1 MHDILKPLIKQFMP
15 FAQKEMG
22 FDRPP
27 KLFLRQDSQNAD
39 DPLGKTGFYDPKNE
53 SITIFTSGRH
63 PKDVM
68 RSLAHELMHHAQKCN
83 GDFDNVENMG
93 EQGYAQ
99 SNSHLRTMEI
109 QAYQA
114 SIVFRD
120 WEDSIKGTIYNESL
134 QKGANENMSIEN
146 WKNKELKTLLTEKW
160 GFKMDLGVL
169 SEASDTKET
178 EEVPE
183 EEEEEK
189 ENLPPWLKKSKE
201 DPEVQEEGFDK
212 PKSATGAGPSNKGG
226 KTDRSDVANKADPKL
241 GRSSNRGQKK
251 SAGGTQAPPKAGR
264 IDRTDVANKAPAEWL
279 KEAEEGAD
287 PEHCTTKTE
296 WKHGPKR
303 EWDDSGKAAFEKC
316 MSKAPEGPA
325 IREVQIFNGAT
336 EICKQRHDLLGDKA
350 VRGCIEEEMTRMM
363 NEGFGEG
370 TPADDEWSEKKDIY
384 EMCPHEDEG
393 GGMEIDLPMGVE
405 MGSPEEGGND
415 VAALATQAMAAIHK
429 LAAAAG
435 VEMDTTVGSGGDD
448 EELEEISKR
457 KDDPRN
463 ARAKEWPDR
472 MREALK
478 TRGLDLTERQ
488 LQHVLR
494 KALELQKR

>member
-1 MHDILKPLIKQFMP
+1 
-15 FAQKEMG
+15 
-22 FDRPP
+22 
-27 KLFLRQDSQNAD
+27 
-39 DPLGKTGFYDPKNE
+39 
-53 SITIFTSGRH
+53 
-63 PKDVM
+63 
-68 RSLAHELMHHAQKCN
+68 
-83 GDFDNVENMG
+83 
-93 EQGYAQ
+93 
-99 SNSHLRTMEI
+99 
-109 QAYQA
+109 
-114 SIVFRD
+114 
-120 WEDSIKGTIYNESL
+120 
-134 QKGANENMSIEN
+134 
-146 WKNKELKTLLTEKW
+146 
-160 GFKMDLGVL
+160 MDLGAL
-169 SEASDTKET
+169 SEAADPKET

-183 EEEEEK
+183 EEEEK
-189 ENLPPWLKKSKE
+189 EDLPPWLKKSKE

-264 IDRTDVANKAPAEWL
+264 IDRTDVANKAPSEWL
-279 KEAEEGAD
+279 KEGEEN
-287 PEHCTTKTE
+287 KL
-296 WKHGPKR
+296 
-303 EWDDSGKAAFEKC
+303 FE
-316 MSKAPEGPA
+316 E
-325 IREVQIFNGAT
+325 AT
-336 EICKQRHDLLGDKA
+336 NICKQRHDLLGDKA

-363 NEGFGEG
+363 EFVRGGVGPQAAHPDSPAAANRLDDCLTVCDERYGRHTQQHPFCEQTCRQQFGKVSERRGFGEG

-435 VEMDTTVGSGGDD
+435 VEMDTTVPAGDD